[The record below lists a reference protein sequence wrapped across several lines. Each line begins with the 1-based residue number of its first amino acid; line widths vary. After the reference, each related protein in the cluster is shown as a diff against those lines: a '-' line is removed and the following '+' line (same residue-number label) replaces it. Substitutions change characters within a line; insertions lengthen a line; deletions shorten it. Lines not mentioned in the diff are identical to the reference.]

1 MLTLS
6 HYSRVNPSVN
16 QPQLSIKKATVE
28 RSLDAESQF
37 DTPEPDWNA
46 RTAAVLSV
54 GIVVVGI
61 LSLMKGK
68 NSFKPNSTVPRSS
81 SRHNPKNQ
89 KNTTRL
95 GSCSREL
102 QNKLLRIL
110 HGDRQLAIRLLSQVR
125 MKNPGRSTDWYV
137 EKVIYDLDRDRGRW

>member
-28 RSLDAESQF
+28 RSLNAESQV

-46 RTAAVLSV
+46 GTAAVLSV

-68 NSFKPNSTVPRSS
+68 NSFKPNSTVPRSIAVLKWEQYS
-81 SRHNPKNQ
+81 QQH
-89 KNTTRL
+89 RL
-95 GSCSREL
+95 R
-102 QNKLLRIL
+102 
-110 HGDRQLAIRLLSQVR
+110 
-125 MKNPGRSTDWYV
+125 RSNSNA
-137 EKVIYDLDRDRGRW
+137 